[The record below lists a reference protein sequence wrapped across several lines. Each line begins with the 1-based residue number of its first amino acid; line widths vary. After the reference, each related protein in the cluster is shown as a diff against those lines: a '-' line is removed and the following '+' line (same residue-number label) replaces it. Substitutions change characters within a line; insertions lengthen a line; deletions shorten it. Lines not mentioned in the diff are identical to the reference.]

1 MQLKDLSIS
10 IKRLLV
16 MLAPLS
22 FLVGCATSYDVV
34 YDSDPSGAYIICQN
48 NVYGRAPLS
57 VSYKFTEENVK
68 AKMLHVQPCIVQ
80 WKSGA
85 KSKTDQNIP
94 MYLVNDSPEFDK
106 YARLLGISKGT
117 THIVRRPD
125 VPGREIDEEFA
136 YRLAYEKKMQR
147 QEAINGFLSALNG
160 VVQQQRE
167 HTAAMTNLYTAY
179 TPPPVVYIQ
188 NAVASPSVYHV
199 QKVSDQVMHL
209 RQVR

>member
-1 MQLKDLSIS
+1 M
-10 IKRLLV
+10 
-16 MLAPLS
+16 
-22 FLVGCATSYDVV
+22 V

-68 AKMLHVQPCIVQ
+68 VKMLHVQPCIVQ

-136 YRLAYEKKMQR
+136 YRLA
-147 QEAINGFLSALNG
+147 
-160 VVQQQRE
+160 
-167 HTAAMTNLYTAY
+167 
-179 TPPPVVYIQ
+179 
-188 NAVASPSVYHV
+188 
-199 QKVSDQVMHL
+199 
-209 RQVR
+209 

>member
-34 YDSDPSGAYIICQN
+34 YDSDPSGAHIICQN

-80 WKSGA
+80 WKS
-85 KSKTDQNIP
+85 
-94 MYLVNDSPEFDK
+94 
-106 YARLLGISKGT
+106 
-117 THIVRRPD
+117 
-125 VPGREIDEEFA
+125 
-136 YRLAYEKKMQR
+136 
-147 QEAINGFLSALNG
+147 
-160 VVQQQRE
+160 
-167 HTAAMTNLYTAY
+167 
-179 TPPPVVYIQ
+179 
-188 NAVASPSVYHV
+188 
-199 QKVSDQVMHL
+199 
-209 RQVR
+209 

>member
-1 MQLKDLSIS
+1 
-10 IKRLLV
+10 
-16 MLAPLS
+16 
-22 FLVGCATSYDVV
+22 
-34 YDSDPSGAYIICQN
+34 
-48 NVYGRAPLS
+48 
-57 VSYKFTEENVK
+57 
-68 AKMLHVQPCIVQ
+68 MLHVQPCIVQ

-160 VVQQQRE
+160 VV
-167 HTAAMTNLYTAY
+167 
-179 TPPPVVYIQ
+179 
-188 NAVASPSVYHV
+188 
-199 QKVSDQVMHL
+199 
-209 RQVR
+209 